1 MVLRDAAMKWRPRM
15 DSHHQPPD
23 SKSGALLVELQ
34 GYDPATGVAPVSRR
48 YQRRASLPTL
58 WRNLK
63 CSGISALPRVSRR
76 SERRGLLSSS
86 CPDTWCPS
94 NWWSHGESHPDLR
107 NAIASSC
114 SWTMAPKWSAR
125 PDSHRV
131 RAGLQAAASTISA
144 SRALKWG
151 GRRVLPPLGDLH
163 RIECW
168 LLHHGLHL
176 KVIRLRVPPP
186 SGLAYKASA

>member
-1 MVLRDAAMKWRPRM
+1 MLEPLCENPRKLSANRSCTGLSPIPAACVATNALAELKWSGTSEEEEGTSGGRRVGENVLP
-15 DSHHQPPD
+15 
-23 SKSGALLVELQ
+23 L
-34 GYDPATGVAPVSRR
+34 
-48 YQRRASLPTL
+48 
-58 WRNLK
+58 
-63 CSGISALPRVSRR
+63 VSRR

-86 CPDTWCPS
+86 CPDTLCPS
-94 NWWSHGESHPDLR
+94 KWWSHGESHPDLR

-144 SRALKWG
+144 SRAFEKWG

>member
-1 MVLRDAAMKWRPRM
+1 MEV
-15 DSHHQPPD
+15 
-23 SKSGALLVELQ
+23 G
-34 GYDPATGVAPVSRR
+34 
-48 YQRRASLPTL
+48 RAGE
-58 WRNLK
+58 NV
-63 CSGISALPRVSRR
+63 LPRVSRR

-86 CPDTWCPS
+86 CPMKKVEPR
-94 NWWSHGESHPDLR
+94 G
-107 NAIASSC
+107 IAPRSTQC
-114 SWTMAPKWSAR
+114 HCVVLLLDDGPEMERAP
-125 PDSHRV
+125 
-131 RAGLQAAASTISA
+131 GLAPGKSGFA
-144 SRALKWG
+144 SRRLDDFGIARFWKWG